1 MDTYARISLGT
12 PDQMKAFWQVWDKM
26 AAAK

>member
-1 MDTYARISLGT
+1 MDTYARISLGK
-12 PDQMKAFWQVWDKM
+12 PDEMKAFWQSWDKL